1 MSEFFLKDKSI
12 KSVIRFMVSENILV
26 EKYQVI
32 IFTWNSE
39 RAAEAIN
46 RFDYNAG
53 SIAETQQHPE
63 VYEAALLLVQ
73 KCMHSSTDRNKGQ

>member
-1 MSEFFLKDKSI
+1 
-12 KSVIRFMVSENILV
+12 MVSENILV

-39 RAAEAIN
+39 RATDAIN

-53 SIAETQQHPE
+53 SIAKTQQHPQ
-63 VYEAALLLVQ
+63 VYEAAL
-73 KCMHSSTDRNKGQ
+73 